1 MYIDFVF
8 GFRLLFCFNVLF
20 YCELC
25 VIVYINTQY
34 FYIQNQSLEIT
45 QATQNNMG
53 TVLVV
58 DDAKFMRAVLTKII
72 AQSGHEVVAE
82 ACNGDEAIQQ
92 FQQAQPD
99 LVLMDIVMPP
109 GPKAKNG
116 IDALKQIVIANPN
129 AKIVMVSSYGQQ
141 ALITEALKAGAKDF
155 IVKPFQ
161 PQKVMEALAKYCC

>member
-1 MYIDFVF
+1 MHIDFVSLLVV
-8 GFRLLFCFNVLF
+8 GFIFNVVF
-20 YCELC
+20 HCALC

-34 FYIQNQSLEIT
+34 FYIQTRSLEV
-45 QATQNNMG
+45 AYARQNDMG

-92 FQQAQPD
+92 FQQVQPD

-116 IDALKQIVIANPN
+116 IDALKQIVMANPQ

-161 PQKVMEALAKYCC
+161 PQKVMEALTKYCC

>member
-1 MYIDFVF
+1 MYIDFVSLLVV
-8 GFRLLFCFNVLF
+8 GFVFNVVF
-20 YCELC
+20 HRELC
-25 VIVYINTQY
+25 IIVYINTQY
-34 FYIQNQSLEIT
+34 FYILKPSLEIVH
-45 QATQNNMG
+45 ARQNDMG

-72 AQSGHEVVAE
+72 AQSGHVVVAE

-92 FQQAQPD
+92 FQQVQPD

-109 GPKAKNG
+109 GSKAKNG
-116 IDALKQIVIANPN
+116 IDALKQIVMANPN